1 MENQIETPKTKK
13 SNAWLEYVK
22 GVKKDNPDKSFKEV
36 LQLAKSTYKP
46 IEKPVKVKKS
56 KSQKDKDDE

>member
-22 GVKKDNPDKSFKEV
+22 EIKKNNPDKSFKEV

-46 IEKPVKVKKS
+46 IEKPTKVKKS
-56 KSQKDKDDE
+56 KNKKDENDE